1 MTMSKFKLR
10 HIDAI
15 GLRAP
20 DAEGECRIKN
30 MIYVCVIYCPT
41 QRYTITQ
48 QLGKKKR
55 PVIGAMFQKNIL
67 GEMNITSLLLESLSE
82 HHLQIHGVSAFAKHV
97 ITS

>member
-48 QLGKKKR
+48 QLGKKK
-55 PVIGAMFQKNIL
+55 K
-67 GEMNITSLLLESLSE
+67 TSDR
-82 HHLQIHGVSAFAKHV
+82 GDVSKKHFRRNEYNFF
-97 ITS
+97 TT